1 MSVISEN
8 VARLL
13 AELPAGV
20 RLVAAAKTRSPD
32 EVLEAVAA
40 GVAIV
45 GENYVQ
51 EAERARAVVN
61 DSAGV
66 GDSAVRWHLIGHLQR
81 NKAARAV
88 RAFDL
93 IETVDSVAL
102 AVAIDGACSRIGKV
116 MPVLVEV
123 NSGREPG
130 KSGVH
135 PEAVV
140 DLVREVSALRSV
152 EVVGLM
158 TMGPAD
164 IALVRPCFAET
175 HRLFDEIA
183 ALNLPRVTM
192 QHLSM
197 GMSASYRIAIEE
209 GANVV
214 RLGTAIFGERPPEA

>member
-1 MSVISEN
+1 MSIISEN

-40 GVAIV
+40 GAAII

-51 EAERARAVVN
+51 EAERAREAV
-61 DSAGV
+61 G
-66 GDSAVRWHLIGHLQR
+66 GDRWHFIGHLQR
-81 NKAARAV
+81 NKVARAV
-88 RAFDL
+88 RVFDL
-93 IETVDSVAL
+93 IETVDSTAL
-102 AVAIDGACSRIGKV
+102 AAAIDGACSRIGKI

-123 NSGREPG
+123 NSGCEVG
-130 KSGVH
+130 KSGVS
-135 PEAVV
+135 PEAVI
-140 DLVREVSALRSV
+140 DLVRQVSTLPNI

-164 IALVRPCFAET
+164 LALVRPCFAET
-175 HRLFDEIA
+175 RRLFDEIA
-183 ALNLPRVTM
+183 ALHLPRVKM
-192 QHLSM
+192 EFLSM

-209 GANVV
+209 GANLV
-214 RLGTAIFGERPPEA
+214 RLGTAIFGERPPKA

>member
-1 MSVISEN
+1 MRAITEN
-8 VARLL
+8 VGRLL

-32 EVLEAVAA
+32 EVLEVVAA
-40 GVAIV
+40 GITII

-51 EAERARAVVN
+51 EAERARAVV
-61 DSAGV
+61 
-66 GDSAVRWHLIGHLQR
+66 GDDARWHLIGHLQR

-88 RAFDL
+88 RVFDL

-102 AVAIDGACSRIGKV
+102 ATAIDRACSRTDKV

-140 DLVREVSALRSV
+140 DLVREISALANV

-158 TMGPAD
+158 TMGSAD
-164 IALVRPCFAET
+164 PALVRPCFAET
-175 HRLFDEIA
+175 GRVFDEIA
-183 ALNLPRVTM
+183 ALNLPGVTM
-192 QHLSM
+192 EYLSM
-197 GMSASYRIAIEE
+197 GMSASYRTAIEE
-209 GANVV
+209 GANLV
-214 RLGTAIFGERPPEA
+214 RLGTAIFGERPTKT

>member
-51 EAERARAVVN
+51 EAERARAVVD
-61 DSAGV
+61 DSAIV
-66 GDSAVRWHLIGHLQR
+66 GARACWHLIGHLQR

-88 RAFDL
+88 RVFDL

-102 AVAIDGACSRIGKV
+102 AAAIDGGCSRIGKV

-123 NSGREPG
+123 NSGCEPG

-135 PEAVV
+135 PGAVV
-140 DLVREVSALRSV
+140 DLVREVSALPNI

-175 HRLFDEIA
+175 RRLFDEIA
-183 ALNLPRVTM
+183 ALNLSRVTM
-192 QHLSM
+192 QSLSM

-209 GANVV
+209 GANLV
-214 RLGTAIFGERPPEA
+214 RLGTAIFGDRPPKA

>member
-1 MSVISEN
+1 MSLISEN

-51 EAERARAVVN
+51 EAERARAVVD
-61 DSAGV
+61 DSA
-66 GDSAVRWHLIGHLQR
+66 RWHLIGHLQR

-88 RAFDL
+88 KVFDL
-93 IETVDSVAL
+93 IETVDSAVL
-102 AVAIDGACSRIGKV
+102 AAAIDGACSRIGKV

-135 PEAVV
+135 PEAVI
-140 DLVREVSALRSV
+140 DLVREVSALANI

-175 HRLFDEIA
+175 RRLFDEIA
-183 ALNLPRVTM
+183 ALNLPQVKM
-192 QHLSM
+192 QSLSM

-209 GANVV
+209 DANLV
-214 RLGTAIFGERPPEA
+214 RLGTAIFGERPPQA

>member
-51 EAERARAVVN
+51 EAERARAVVG
-61 DSAGV
+61 AGV
-66 GDSAVRWHLIGHLQR
+66 GDSAARWHLIGHLQR
-81 NKAARAV
+81 NKAARAARV
-88 RAFDL
+88 FDF
-93 IETVDSVAL
+93 IETVDSAAL
-102 AVAIDGACSRIGKV
+102 AAAIDGACSRIGKA

-135 PEAVV
+135 PEAVI
-140 DLVREVSALRSV
+140 DLVREVSPLRNV

-175 HRLFDEIA
+175 RRLFDEIA
-183 ALNLPRVTM
+183 ALNLPQVKM
-192 QHLSM
+192 QSLSM

-214 RLGTAIFGERPPEA
+214 RLGTAIFGERSPEA